1 MAGRDGGMGLRF
13 SGDERMKRRH
23 EEIAPRGGGV
33 PGSGGVGLGAGC
45 IRAKG
50 GLQLHRE
57 KPRLLQKGE
66 GQGAGWRGADGWI
79 DTDDVPVKILAK
91 LPGETDEF
99 YVGPDGKLAF
109 VYREWDKDGAK
120 VEERFYMDAEG
131 IVKWLSTEKNAPVM
145 HGEDYREMWYAL
157 IKSNVEYSKVLA
169 PEKPATSA
177 EVKGAGV
184 RFTEGKFLRID
195 EGDYFHWVMKDDAT
209 GEEATYFILKPDAAV
224 EAVVSDPEKFVG
236 KKCRVTWKEST
247 ERIPEAGQKMDVQQ
261 ILSVSWVK

>member
-1 MAGRDGGMGLRF
+1 
-13 SGDERMKRRH
+13 MKRLLPVVAVFLAVTASAWAQDVSAQKAVYDSI
-23 EEIAPRGGGV
+23 EKNL
-33 PGSGGVGLGAGC
+33 GSYKKVK
-45 IRAKG
+45 AKG
-50 GLQLHRE
+50 
-57 KPRLLQKGE
+57 PD
-66 GQGAGWRGADGWI
+66 GAALTGWI

-91 LPGETDEF
+91 LPGESDEF
-99 YVGPDGKLAF
+99 FTGPDGKLAF
-109 VYREWDKDGAK
+109 VYREWTKDGAK

-157 IKSNVEYSKVLA
+157 IKSCVEYSKVLA
-169 PEKPATSA
+169 PEEPAKVMEIREQTT
-177 EVKGAGV
+177 EVKSGAT

-195 EGDYFHWVMKDDAT
+195 EGDYFHWVMKDNAT
-209 GEEATYFILKPDAAV
+209 GEEATYFILKPDASV

-261 ILSVSWVK
+261 ILSVDWAK

>member
-1 MAGRDGGMGLRF
+1 
-13 SGDERMKRRH
+13 MKRFLPVVAVFLAVAASAWAQDVAAQKAVYNSI
-23 EEIAPRGGGV
+23 EKNL
-33 PGSGGVGLGAGC
+33 GSYKKVK
-45 IRAKG
+45 AKG
-50 GLQLHRE
+50 
-57 KPRLLQKGE
+57 PD
-66 GQGAGWRGADGWI
+66 GAALTGWI

-91 LPGETDEF
+91 LKGETDEY

-145 HGEDYREMWYAL
+145 HAEDYREMWYAL

-177 EVKGAGV
+177 EVKAAGT
-184 RFTEGKFLRID
+184 RMTEGKFLRID

-209 GEEATYFILKPDAAV
+209 GEEATFFILKPDASV

-261 ILSVSWVK
+261 ILSVSWK